1 MSDDKYYTGSE
12 FPIVSK
18 SEMKRVATLDPIAAA
33 GELERLRKEIEMLKK
48 WQKDFVEELR
58 CYSTG
63 NSVLSEDSVKKFL
76 EVSDG

>member
-1 MSDDKYYTGSE
+1 MFLLRIT
-12 FPIVSK
+12 
-18 SEMKRVATLDPIAAA
+18 TLETQLKEKDA
-33 GELERLRKEIEMLKK
+33 EIEMLKK